1 MDVKVCIIGAG
12 PAGLMAA
19 ICAGSRQ
26 TPPLVVE
33 ANAAAGRKLLL
44 TGGGRCNFTHAGD
57 PGELVKAFGAAGRF
71 LRHSLY
77 ELAPDDMREFF
88 LSRGLASTVETDG
101 CVFPRN
107 RRATDVLNILLVE
120 AQKVGVQLRFR
131 YRVTDVA
138 TGADGF
144 RIHTQDREV
153 LAARLIIAAGGVSW
167 PQTGSRGDGY
177 HLAAQLGHTIVP
189 PKPALIP
196 LVTRETWPD
205 TLAGVSLPRVRIRAV
220 AAGRR
225 LATAGH
231 MLFTQN
237 GIGGPAV
244 LDLSRLLA
252 DELGPG
258 HDGIDIRIDVLPEMD
273 ESQLD
278 GHLQEQCR
286 TWPRKTV
293 ANVLFELVPRQFSRT
308 LCRVAQCDGE
318 QQAGQL
324 PAGKR
329 RRLAQT
335 IKSLPL
341 CVTGTEPIAKAT
353 VTHGGVNREEIDA
366 QTMESKICP
375 GLFFAGEVIDADGP
389 CGGYNL
395 QMCWSTG
402 ALAGRS
408 AACSLLDRSVST

>member
-1 MDVKVCIIGAG
+1 MKVCIVGAG

-19 ICAGSRQ
+19 IHAASS
-26 TPPLVVE
+26 TVPTLVVE
-33 ANAAAGRKLLL
+33 ANADAGRKLLL
-44 TGGGRCNFTHAGD
+44 TGGGRCNFTHADD
-57 PGELVKAFGAAGRF
+57 PGELTKAFGKAGRF

-77 ELAPDDMREFF
+77 ELSPNDMREF
-88 LSRGLASTVETDG
+88 LQSRGLASTVEPDG
-101 CVFPRN
+101 CVFPKEH
-107 RRATDVLNILLVE
+107 RAADVRDILLNE
-120 AQKVGVQLRFR
+120 AQERGARIQFR
-131 YRVTDVA
+131 CRVKDVA
-138 TGADGF
+138 TSNGGF
-144 RIHTQDREV
+144 RIHAEDRQI
-153 LAARLIIAAGGVSW
+153 LTTRLIIATGGVSW

-177 HLAAQLGHTIVP
+177 RLAAQLGHTIVP

-196 LVTRETWPD
+196 LVTQETWPG
-205 TLAGVSLPRVRIRAV
+205 TLAGVSLPGVR
-220 AAGRR
+220 
-225 LATAGH
+225 LSATAGGRRFTTTGN

-252 DELGPG
+252 DELGEENA
-258 HDGIDIRIDVLPEMD
+258 GINIGIDVLPGMD
-273 ESQLD
+273 EPQLD
-278 GHLQEQCR
+278 RLLQEQCR

-293 ANVLFELVPRQFSRT
+293 ANLLSELVPRQFSRI
-308 LCRVAQCDGE
+308 LCQVAQCEGDL
-318 QQAGQL
+318 QAGQL
-324 PAGKR
+324 SAEKR
-329 RRLAQT
+329 RRLVRA

-353 VTHGGVNREEIDA
+353 VTHGGVSRDEIDPRS
-366 QTMESKICP
+366 MESKICP

-408 AACSLLDRSVST
+408 ATRSLFDKTAPI